1 VNEKF
6 EEFKQQCLEG
16 DGAKRLDMTAQRE
29 EAERFR
35 NQSDYHLQA
44 ARDLLDGEA
53 SLIAIVEGY
62 YSMLH
67 RSNQA
72 LAHAG
77 FKTSSHKCTLL
88 GLRAVFQSS
97 DLARELQKAMDERLN
112 VDYYINPAKE
122 DTKYTDPEKF
132 IQQTTKPFLLETEER
147 IKQEL

>member
-16 DGAKRLDMTAQRE
+16 DGAKRLEMTARRE

-72 LAHAG
+72 LAMQGSRPHPTNARY
-77 FKTSSHKCTLL
+77 SDSEQYS
-88 GLRAVFQSS
+88 RAPIS
-97 DLARELQKAMDERLN
+97 
-112 VDYYINPAKE
+112 
-122 DTKYTDPEKF
+122 PENSR
-132 IQQTTKPFLLETEER
+132 KP
-147 IKQEL
+147 